1 MKILIT
7 GATGFIGSH
16 LIHEIIKY
24 KHNIIATGTRPENV
38 LEADWLKDVDY
49 IQADLNDKNK
59 DWFSYFNRPDILIH
73 LAWQGL
79 PNYKEMFHLDNN
91 LYNNYYF
98 LRNII
103 DNGLKN
109 VVVAGTCFEYG
120 MQEGALKEDLETKP
134 NNPYALAKDCLRK
147 FLTELQN
154 KKSFDLKWI
163 RLFYVYGKGQNP
175 SSLLSQLDKAISH
188 GETVFNMSE
197 GKQLRDYLPIN
208 IMVEYI
214 LKISLQNKVSGI
226 VNCCSGKP
234 ISIIQLVEDYL
245 YENNKQIKLNL
256 GYYPYPEYEPMKF
269 WGDNKKLNK
278 ILNEFS

>member
-1 MKILIT
+1 VKILIT